1 MDVVLTIVMELI
13 AGLMAFIFVILL
25 SAQIVKLLTYICNK
39 IDYFCYHVYWKIKIW
54 WNGWAMD
61 VPDYYFDDDAFDAY
75 IDSLIQ
81 MELGYL
87 GDTESD
93 DEDIIDK
100 YIIFINPN
108 GNLSIGTKI
117 IIN

>member
-1 MDVVLTIVMELI
+1 MVVLLTIVMELVG
-13 AGLMAFIFVILL
+13 GLLAFIFVILL
-25 SAQIVKLLTYICNK
+25 SVQIVRFLSYACNK
-39 IDYFCYHVYWKIKIW
+39 LDYCCYHIYWKIKIW

-75 IDSLIQ
+75 IDSLIE

-87 GDTESD
+87 EDSEPH
-93 DEDIIDK
+93 DE
-100 YIIFINPN
+100 YIIVINPN

-117 IIN
+117 IID